1 VTVSDKGLE
10 KTEEKLTS
18 WGKLS
23 TTKDPRAQ
31 K

>member
-1 VTVSDKGLE
+1 LG

-23 TTKDPRAQ
+23 TTNDQRAR

>member
-1 VTVSDKGLE
+1 LG
-10 KTEEKLTS
+10 KTKEKLTS

-23 TTKDPRAQ
+23 TTKDLSAR